1 MQMRVQYGHYFELIT
16 VYVTFDFIP
25 LVYIETSA
33 INDYG
38 VVCGVG
44 NDVAIFLYRIYYELF
59 YSNHSYL
66 LFTVTWT
73 TFLVS
78 KNSSLK

>member
-1 MQMRVQYGHYFELIT
+1 MRVQYGLDFELVA
-16 VYVTFDFIP
+16 VYVTFDFVP
-25 LVYIETSA
+25 LVYVETSA
-33 INDYG
+33 IDDYC

-44 NDVAIFLYRIYYELF
+44 NDVAIFLYGIYDKLF
-59 YSNHSYL
+59 YGNHSYL

-73 TFLVS
+73 TFFVS